1 VNPALVVPLPPAVRQ
16 RAGELLRAAPGAL
29 ALHEPVQPAVRHEAR
44 GTTPSTMPG
53 RDILFWAELR
63 YRVVVAAGRDAGA
76 VAASPAAAGAAT
88 AAGAPVQW
96 FHVALLVPDADAL
109 RQMTAPTTHFYR
121 HVTGRLGG
129 GSRDCY
135 WYLDAWERF
144 HEEGQRIGC
153 VSPDLVTHGHVG
165 GVVRARAPRRPAPPT
180 IDELLAAEEV
190 APRAPQYTPE
200 FDRRGFVP
208 PGYCL
213 VHYFA
218 TVEVATARRAPAGAA
233 A

>member
-1 VNPALVVPLPPAVRQ
+1 M
-16 RAGELLRAAPGAL
+16 
-29 ALHEPVQPAVRHEAR
+29 
-44 GTTPSTMPG
+44 TP
-53 RDILFWAELR
+53 
-63 YRVVVAAGRDAGA
+63 
-76 VAASPAAAGAAT
+76 AT
-88 AAGAPVQW
+88 A
-96 FHVALLVPDADAL
+96 
-109 RQMTAPTTHFYR
+109 HFYR

-144 HEEGQRIGC
+144 HEEGHLIGC

-165 GVVRARAPRRPAPPT
+165 GSVRARTLRHYAPPT
-180 IDELLAAEEV
+180 VDELLFGDAA
-190 APRAPQYTPE
+190 APPRSTQYTPE

-218 TVEVATARRAPAGAA
+218 TVEVVAARRAQADAA